1 MKEIANQL
9 VKLYMLLIITID
21 LIIEMKFR
29 NYIFIFLVMPYKSY
43 LSI

>member
-21 LIIEMKFR
+21 LIIEMKFH
-29 NYIFIFLVMPYKSY
+29 NYIFIFLVMP
-43 LSI
+43 